1 MILSYKNDNICN
13 NATYLKSYET
23 KLYRKDSIVY
33 SKGEKINFI
42 YIILN
47 GEIKSILEENK
58 VLNSNINLKK
68 GSTLGLIDFMLN
80 RNYSK
85 TMLAKKT
92 SVLALV
98 KKEYLFSD
106 KSLLTPSVDN
116 IISLKAMSGE
126 KCFNVSKP
134 TSDS

>member
-1 MILSYKNDNICN
+1 MTFNHKVQSTSN
-13 NATYLKSYET
+13 NTHYLKSYET
-23 KLYRKDSIVY
+23 KLYRKGSIIY

-47 GEIKSILEENK
+47 GEIESFLEKNK
-58 VLNSNINLKK
+58 TVNTNLTLKK
-68 GSTLGLIDFMLN
+68 GSSLGLMDFILN

-98 KKEYLFSD
+98 NKNYFLDFLKPFKYESI
-106 KSLLTPSVDN
+106 LLKTLAMDIDN
-116 IISLKAMSGE
+116 QNKNLWS
-126 KCFNVSKP
+126 
-134 TSDS
+134 

>member
-1 MILSYKNDNICN
+1 MMFNHKIQNISN
-13 NATYLKSYET
+13 SSPYLKSYET
-23 KLYRKDSIVY
+23 QLYRKGSIIY

-47 GEIKSILEENK
+47 GEIESFLEKNK
-58 VLNSNINLKK
+58 TLNSNLILKK
-68 GSTLGLIDFMLN
+68 GSSLGLMDFILN

-98 KKEYLFSD
+98 KKKYFLDFLKPFKYEAI
-106 KSLLTPSVDN
+106 LLKTLAIDIDN
-116 IISLKAMSGE
+116 QNKNLWS
-126 KCFNVSKP
+126 
-134 TSDS
+134 

>member
-1 MILSYKNDNICN
+1 MFNHKIQNTSNSSP
-13 NATYLKSYET
+13 YLKSYET
-23 KLYRKDSIVY
+23 QLYRKGSIIY

-47 GEIKSILEENK
+47 GEIESFLEENK
-58 VLNSNINLKK
+58 NLNSNLILKK
-68 GSTLGLIDFMLN
+68 GSSLGLMDFILN

-98 KKEYLFSD
+98 KKKYFLDFLKPFKYEAI
-106 KSLLTPSVDN
+106 LLKTLAMDIDN
-116 IISLKAMSGE
+116 QNKNLWS
-126 KCFNVSKP
+126 
-134 TSDS
+134 

>member
-1 MILSYKNDNICN
+1 MVFNHKIQNTN
-13 NATYLKSYET
+13 NSSTYLKSYET
-23 KLYRKDSIVY
+23 QLYRKGRIIY

-47 GEIKSILEENK
+47 GEIESFLEKNK
-58 VLNSNINLKK
+58 TSNSNLILKK
-68 GSTLGLIDFMLN
+68 GSSLGLMDFILN

-98 KKEYLFSD
+98 KKSYFLDFLKPFKYESI
-106 KSLLTPSVDN
+106 LLKTLAMDIDN
-116 IISLKAMSGE
+116 QNKNLWS
-126 KCFNVSKP
+126 
-134 TSDS
+134 